1 MVHRYHRILLS
12 NLKKPIGKHN
22 NLDGMKNN
30 QALWKKK
37 KISKVCIYI
46 AILEMTKVDNQE

>member
-37 KISKVCIYI
+37 KSQKFAFI
-46 AILEMTKVDNQE
+46 